1 MTNYIQAL
9 HKKVCKLPLGTAH
22 L

>member
-9 HKKVCKLPLGTAH
+9 HKKACKLPFGTAH